1 MIDLGLLRD
10 RPDEVLDRLAS
21 RGVPRAEVEA
31 LIEADAIT
39 RSAIAR
45 RDEARAEL
53 NRLSEA
59 IGELRR
65 AGKDATDIQA
75 QARALGDELRALEQ
89 RAAEL
94 TSRRDD
100 LWLVL
105 PNLPSRE
112 APLGTSEE
120 ENRPL
125 RYWSP
130 AGGHRQPEE
139 FELPAFADHQRV
151 PHWEIGSA
159 LGILDFERA
168 TKLSGAMFAMY
179 RGQGARLLRILTS
192 FALDAHTERFE
203 EIRPPTVV
211 RRATM
216 QATGH
221 LPKFADEAYAIERD
235 DLYLIPTA
243 EVPLTSLGRDE
254 ILAETALPMRF
265 CAYTPCFRREA
276 GAAGKD
282 TRGLLRLHEFDKVEL
297 LGYCT
302 PDQAPELFLEV
313 LGRAEWVLQQLGLTY
328 RVLDLCTGDLGQ
340 SSARTFDLEVYSPAL
355 DRWLEVSSVSVFS
368 DYQARRANIRY
379 RRSDGTV
386 SFVWTVNGSALA
398 WGRVIAALL
407 EQGHQPSGEVL
418 LPEALHA
425 RFGHDRMMPP
435 SASAG
440 PTDE

>member
-10 RPDEVLDRLAS
+10 RPDEVIDRLGT
-21 RGVPRAEVEA
+21 RGVPRSEVEA
-31 LIEADAIT
+31 LIEADAAA
-39 RSAIAR
+39 RSAVAR

-53 NRLSEA
+53 NRLSER

-65 AGKDATDIQA
+65 GGKDATELQS
-75 QARALGDELRALEQ
+75 QARALGDKLRTLEQ
-89 RAAEL
+89 EAAEL

-112 APLGTSEE
+112 APLGTGEE
-120 ENRPL
+120 DNRPL

-130 AGGHRQPEE
+130 LGGHRQPEE

-179 RGQGARLLRILTS
+179 RGQGARLVRVLTS
-192 FALDAHTERFE
+192 FALDAHTEAFE

-254 ILAETALPMRF
+254 ILPEAALPMRF

-313 LGRAEWVLQQLGLTY
+313 LGRAEWILQQLGLTY
-328 RVLDLCTGDLGQ
+328 RVVDLCTGDLGQ

-355 DRWLEVSSVSVFS
+355 DRWLEVSSVSVFT

-379 RRSDGTV
+379 RRADGTV
-386 SFVWTVNGSALA
+386 GFVWTVNGSALA

-407 EQGHQPSGEVL
+407 EQGHQPGGEVL
-418 LPEALHA
+418 LPTALHA
-425 RFGHDRMMPP
+425 RFGSDRLTSPR
-435 SASAG
+435 AAAAQA
-440 PTDE
+440 E